1 MSGESLPS
9 SPVGVTWK
17 GREMLARI
25 MVLLAIFWSADSV
38 AQSDKGSGDAGR
50 VGPRVKDAVWGPE
63 SDPDTLRSGDIVKNP
78 AGESRVIAAGRFRPE
93 LWKVDDDNGVVDVG
107 YFVVAKRKNAVRIE
121 WEKSPA
127 VEWSVLLGGVLPWKR
142 TGKRFDAFRLT
153 DWLVERG
160 QPVGLPFFGR
170 ENVAF
175 RFGKDGVLQ
184 AALKEGG
191 EASGR
196 WWWSK
201 GRLHLEIEGLDDIG
215 TYEWKSLVSRVGWG
229 GEETVES
236 VKGPVVEPLAAMQ
249 RKTAKDR
256 VLARARQGCPRDV
269 LHRLLAE
276 AAERS
281 DVVSAIAIEKE
292 TIGLCAERQTVVAD
306 LLKAEGQIEDAL
318 GRARE
323 RRDPRKGRKGIK
335 SVAQLVGLKVGETAG
350 EEKSATGKATPQMEI
365 EVSAEL
371 PHVDEGTRPEVVAPE
386 KVAGRAAEPAKK
398 SVTGYRWFSLVGR
411 KGALVAGVTDGRRV
425 WFVGAGD
432 VLPGN
437 RRVENI
443 RGRPPGVRVAGL
455 GLLPWAG
462 KSALERVST
471 EAASREE
478 SEAHPPTAVAEA
490 PIVRLSGKARVLDG
504 DTLELAGA
512 RVRLWG
518 IDAPETRQRCRANGQ
533 WWSCGGLATAALRS
547 RSSNV
552 RCERR
557 GRDAYG
563 RVLGVCFERGED
575 INGWLV
581 SEGWAVAYRRY
592 ARDYVADEERAKAQR
607 KGIHRGEFVNP
618 WDWRRGVRLKEGRGG
633 EAADANKGG
642 VAREALPAL
651 PGEGAGR

>member
-1 MSGESLPS
+1 
-9 SPVGVTWK
+9 
-17 GREMLARI
+17 MLARI
-25 MVLLAIFWSADSV
+25 MVLLVIFWSADSV
-38 AQSDKGSGDAGR
+38 AQSDEESSDADR
-50 VGPRVKDAVWGPE
+50 VRPQVKDAVWGPA

-78 AGESRVIAAGRFRPE
+78 AGETRVIAAGRFRPE

-107 YFVVAKRKNAVRIE
+107 YFVVAERKNAVRIE

-175 RFGKDGVLQ
+175 QFGKDGVLQ
-184 AALKEGG
+184 AGLKEGG
-191 EASGR
+191 SASGR

-215 TYEWKSLVSRVGWG
+215 TYEWKSLVSRVGWS

-236 VKGPVVEPLAAMQ
+236 VKGPVVEPLAAMR
-249 RKTAKDR
+249 RKAAKEG
-256 VLARARQGCPRDV
+256 VLARARRGCPRDV

-292 TIGLCAERQTVVAD
+292 TIGLCAERQAVVAD

-335 SVAQLVGLKVGETAG
+335 SVAQLVGLKVAEKAG
-350 EEKSATGKATPQMEI
+350 EEKLGKGNAGPQVQT
-365 EVSAEL
+365 EVLAEA
-371 PHVDEGTRPEVVAPE
+371 PDVDETARVVAPPPANG
-386 KVAGRAAEPAKK
+386 AGGTAEPAKK
-398 SVTGYRWFSLVGR
+398 SVPGYRWFSLLGR

-437 RRVENI
+437 RRVESI

-462 KSALERVST
+462 KSAVERAAT
-471 EAASREE
+471 EAASPEG
-478 SEAHPPTAVAEA
+478 SEDPPPPPQAVAEA
-490 PIVRLSGKARVLDG
+490 PIVQLSGKARVLDG

-557 GRDAYG
+557 GKDAYG

-592 ARDYVADEERAKAQR
+592 ARDYMAHEARAKTQR

-618 WDWRRGVRLKEGRGG
+618 WDWRRGVRLKEARGG
-633 EAADANKGG
+633 QGADANKGAA
-642 VAREALPAL
+642 AREVLPSL
-651 PGEGAGR
+651 PGQGEGR

>member
-1 MSGESLPS
+1 
-9 SPVGVTWK
+9 
-17 GREMLARI
+17 MLARI
-25 MVLLAIFWSADSV
+25 MVLLVIFWSADSV
-38 AQSDKGSGDAGR
+38 AQSDKESGDAGR
-50 VGPRVKDAVWGPE
+50 VGPQVKDAVWGPA

-78 AGESRVIAAGRFRPE
+78 AGETRVIAAGRFRPE

-107 YFVVAKRKNAVRIE
+107 YFVVAERKNAVRIE

-175 RFGKDGVLQ
+175 QFGQDGVLQ

-236 VKGPVVEPLAAMQ
+236 VKGPVVSPLAAMQ
-249 RKTAKDR
+249 RKAAKER
-256 VLARARQGCPRDV
+256 VLARARRGCPRDV

-292 TIGLCAERQTVVAD
+292 TIGLCAERQAVVAD

-318 GRARE
+318 VRARE

-335 SVAQLVGLKVGETAG
+335 SVAQLVGLKVAEKAGPQVQAEVLAKAPDVGETV
-350 EEKSATGKATPQMEI
+350 P
-365 EVSAEL
+365 
-371 PHVDEGTRPEVVAPE
+371 VVAPPA
-386 KVAGRAAEPAKK
+386 KGTGGAAEPAKK
-398 SVTGYRWFSLVGR
+398 SMPGYRWFSLVGR

-437 RRVENI
+437 RRVESI

-462 KSALERVST
+462 KSAVERAST

-478 SEAHPPTAVAEA
+478 SEDPPPPAVAEA
-490 PIVRLSGKARVLDG
+490 PIVQLSGKARVLDG

-557 GRDAYG
+557 GKDAYG

-581 SEGWAVAYRRY
+581 SEGRAVAYRRY
-592 ARDYVADEERAKAQR
+592 ARDYVAHEARAKTQR

-618 WDWRRGVRLKEGRGG
+618 WDWRRGVRLKEARGG
-633 EAADANKGG
+633 QGKDPDKGAAAGE
-642 VAREALPAL
+642 VLPSL
-651 PGEGAGR
+651 PGQGEGR

>member
-1 MSGESLPS
+1 
-9 SPVGVTWK
+9 
-17 GREMLARI
+17 MLARI
-25 MVLLAIFWSADSV
+25 MVLLVIFGSSYSV
-38 AQSDKGSGDAGR
+38 AQSDKESGDAGR
-50 VGPRVKDAVWGPE
+50 VRPQVKDAVWGPA
-63 SDPDTLRSGDIVKNP
+63 SDPDTLRSGDIVRNP
-78 AGESRVIAAGRFRPE
+78 AGETRVIAAGRFRPE

-107 YFVVAKRKNAVRIE
+107 YFVVAERKNAVRIE

-170 ENVAF
+170 EAVAF
-175 RFGKDGVLQ
+175 QFGQDGVLQ

-215 TYEWKSLVSRVGWG
+215 TYEWKSLVSRVDWG

-249 RKTAKDR
+249 RKAAKEG
-256 VLARARQGCPRDV
+256 VLARARRGCPRDV

-292 TIGLCAERQTVVAD
+292 TIGLCAERQAVVAD

-335 SVAQLVGLKVGETAG
+335 SVAQLVGLKVAEKAG
-350 EEKSATGKATPQMEI
+350 EEKLGKGNAGPQVQT
-365 EVSAEL
+365 EVLAEASD
-371 PHVDEGTRPEVVAPE
+371 VDETARVVGPPPAKGAGGT
-386 KVAGRAAEPAKK
+386 AEPAKK
-398 SVTGYRWFSLVGR
+398 SVRGYRWFSLLGR

-437 RRVENI
+437 RRVESI
-443 RGRPPGVRVAGL
+443 QGRPPGVRVAGL

-462 KSALERVST
+462 KSAVERAST

-478 SEAHPPTAVAEA
+478 PEVHPPTAVAEA
-490 PIVRLSGKARVLDG
+490 PIVQLSGKARVLDG

-557 GRDAYG
+557 GKDAYG

-592 ARDYVADEERAKAQR
+592 ARDYMAHEARAKTQR

-618 WDWRRGVRLKEGRGG
+618 WDWRRGVRLKETPGG
-633 EAADANKGG
+633 QGVDANKEAA
-642 VAREALPAL
+642 AREVLPSL
-651 PGEGAGR
+651 PGQGEGR